1 MTSAACPPS
10 PLRAVRAVRPSTVE
24 KSKTGNPMKTPFHHP
39 LIMRLAPVVLTASAA
54 WAGQACGAV
63 TAILKPQSISL
74 GRSAQLVVT
83 VQNEESGEVV
93 LPDVPGLQFSSA
105 GMQRSMSF
113 GSGGMNSVVSYIY
126 RVTPQREGTFTVP
139 AISAGGTGS
148 SKPLTL
154 TVTQGSGN
162 ARAGNGQAPPPG
174 VKDGGPNAEDA
185 KDKMAFLRVVLPKK
199 ELVVGE
205 LVPVQIKAYIREGI
219 TVSRNGLPTLSSD
232 AFTLN
237 PLSDRVTKERE
248 YINGVP
254 FIAVTWTS
262 SLSAVKAGEY
272 PLDLTMPLIARVR
285 ERGTRRNIVRDAF
298 GNDISAPGAGFED
311 PFFDEFFGRSTEK
324 DLTMH
329 TAGDPVRIHE
339 IPVEGRP
346 ADFSGAV
353 GKFDITSS
361 VTPAAGAAG
370 DPLTLKLGITGEG
383 NFNRVTTDGLGDGP
397 EWKTYPPSAS
407 FAARDSSETSGV
419 KTFTQSVIPLKAGAR
434 QVPSVP
440 FSYYDPDSKQ
450 FVTKRTE
457 PVAVTI
463 RPGAAPVAASPSTS
477 VSTEPAA
484 PEPPKPGPDGL
495 MPDKAL
501 PPAASSTLRALVR
514 TPWFIAANAG
524 MAGAL
529 VLGLAF
535 RRVRARLSA
544 KAPLSPKLLA
554 ERAVAESLSAMEAAM
569 RERDAPRF
577 FEAARRAVQER
588 LGAQWNL
595 PASRVTLP
603 EIRSRL
609 NGQGGEVRALFE
621 TADEIAY
628 AGRRFSTPDLQQ
640 WRDLVRAQLQ
650 QLAKS

>member
-1 MTSAACPPS
+1 
-10 PLRAVRAVRPSTVE
+10 
-24 KSKTGNPMKTPFHHP
+24 MKTPFHHP
-39 LIMRLAPVVLTASAA
+39 LIMRLAPVVLATSAA
-54 WAGQACGAV
+54 WAVQAHAAV
-63 TAILKPQSISL
+63 TATLKPQSISL

-83 VQNEESGEVV
+83 VQNEESGELV

-113 GSGGMNSVVSYIY
+113 GSGGMNSVVSHIY
-126 RVTPQREGTFTVP
+126 RVTPQREGTFTIP

-162 ARAGNGQAPPPG
+162 ARANSGQPSPPS
-174 VKDGGPNAEDA
+174 VKDSGPNAEEA

-219 TVSRNGLPTLSSD
+219 TVARNGLPTLSSD

-272 PLDLTMPLIARVR
+272 PLDLTMPLIAKVR
-285 ERGTRRNIVRDAF
+285 ERSTRRNIVRDAF

-353 GKFDITSS
+353 GKFDITGS

-383 NFNRVTTDGLGDGP
+383 NFNRVSTDGLGDGP
-397 EWKTYPPSAS
+397 DWKTYPPSAS

-419 KTFTQSVIPLKAGAR
+419 KTFTQSVIPLKAGAQ

-440 FSYYDPDSKQ
+440 FSYYDPDRKQ
-450 FVTKRTE
+450 FVTKRTQ

-463 RPGAAPVAASPSTS
+463 RPGAAPVAAALS
-477 VSTEPAA
+477 VASADTAPAE
-484 PEPPKPGPDGL
+484 PEPPKPGADGL
-495 MPDKAL
+495 MPDKTL

-535 RRVRARLSA
+535 RRLRARLSA
-544 KAPLSPKLLA
+544 KAPLSPKVLA
-554 ERAVAESLSAMEAAM
+554 DRAVAESLNAMEAAM
-569 RERDAPRF
+569 QTRDAPRF
-577 FEAARRAVQER
+577 FQAARRAVQER

-609 NGQGGEVRALFE
+609 HDGGGEVRALFE

-640 WRDLVRAQLQ
+640 WRDLVRTQLQ